1 MRVPRVPLFILS
13 YALEMSAAE
22 ANTSA
27 EQASDAPPR
36 QEQPVLDAAVEMAM
50 DDGESQ
56 DSQAAVD
63 DQADLMK
70 MLEDHARPADD
81 HPHGVA
87 ESAPRRVRFEQMS
100 GVAPVG
106 ADAYSGDV
114 RVLAARLQQSYD
126 AMAQRDRAVAQTS
139 VDAELSALAGVVRDV
154 KCLVEVCL
162 GGVALCQGE
171 GPVVGGHHGLPAFR
185 VGRFHGV
192 GRRSYPEQGNVLEV
206 FGHNIRLQSADYR
219 TPEEMA
225 EALAMLRAE
234 IADALQKE
242 GDVPKSAAASSD
254 A

>member
-1 MRVPRVPLFILS
+1 MPFFILA
-13 YALEMSAAE
+13 YTLEMSVAG

-27 EQASDAPPR
+27 SSR
-36 QEQPVLDAAVEMAM
+36 QEHPVPDAT
-50 DDGESQ
+50 GESQ
-56 DSQAAVD
+56 DNQAAVD
-63 DQADLMK
+63 DQAGRMETP
-70 MLEDHARPADD
+70 EDHAQPADD

-87 ESAPRRVRFEQMS
+87 ESALYRVRFEQTS
-100 GVAPVG
+100 DAAPTETE
-106 ADAYSGDV
+106 AYSDDV

-126 AMAQRDRAVAQTS
+126 AMAQRDRAAAQTS

-154 KCLVEVCL
+154 KRLVEVCL
-162 GGVALCQGE
+162 GGVASCQGE

-192 GRRSYPEQGNVLEV
+192 GHRSYPAQGNVLEV

-242 GDVPKSAAASSD
+242 EEDVPKPAAASSD